1 MPHAQIVTLPKAGHV
16 AQMEDPALVAR
27 FVRSL
32 LVESRRNASP

>member
-27 FVRSL
+27 FVRPL
-32 LVESRRNASP
+32 LAQARTAAR